1 MPLELLRE
9 IARGPFPFKVSGQ
22 ENIDK
27 LRVLVAAEMVL
38 AQMPDI
44 GDPGP
49 AWVGELTG
57 LGRASLKVPFRGV
70 LEPSP
75 RDE

>member
-9 IARGPFPFKVSGQ
+9 IAAGPLPVKVVGQ
-22 ENIDK
+22 ERIDK
-27 LRVLVAAEMVL
+27 LRVLVAADMVIAEL
-38 AQMPDI
+38 PDV

-49 AWVGELTG
+49 AWVSRVTG
-57 LGRASLKVPFRGV
+57 LGRASLVVPSM
-70 LEPSP
+70 PAP